1 MPINSLLRLPIFPR
15 DVGMTAMA
23 DVLRR
28 ILYPAFV
35 VTIVGTLWAMGTAQA
50 AADQAYNRRYWPPLN
65 PELYDFAAEPRDPPS
80 VDPVPDSALS
90 LDDEL

>member
-1 MPINSLLRLPIFPR
+1 
-15 DVGMTAMA
+15 MA
-23 DVLRR
+23 DLLRR

-50 AADQAYNRRYWPPLN
+50 AADQAYNRTYWPPLT
-65 PELYDFAAEPRDPPS
+65 PELFHYAADPPDKPS
-80 VDPVPDSALS
+80 ADPAPDSALS